1 MNEQTAFDFTT
12 LMTPVFTFD
21 PATHTYTLDGKKI
34 PSVTGLISIMG
45 DNPQEF
51 DELLDTAFGNAAE
64 RGTVLH
70 GYLAHRFMG
79 GDPEDYEMPAAYA
92 GYADAVDLFI
102 DEHEFEPVIIET
114 PFYATE
120 QRVTFA
126 GTPDYYGGFDGKDAI
141 LDYKF
146 VAQVN
151 KAKVS
156 AQLNGYASL
165 LAANGVATEAM
176 YAVQFMKDGTYRL
189 YPVKDRPETFYLCL
203 DVYRMA
209 NREHPRGRIE

>member
-1 MNEQTAFDFTT
+1 MNEYDFTK
-12 LMTPVFTFD
+12 LLTPLFSFD
-21 PATHTYTLDGKKI
+21 EETHTYTLEGKKI

-45 DNPQEF
+45 DDPQEF

-70 GYLAHRFMG
+70 GYVAWRLLG
-79 GDPEDYEMPAAYA
+79 GAPEDYEMPDDYS

-102 DEHEFEPVIIET
+102 AEHTFEPFIIET
-114 PFYATE
+114 PFYHTE
-120 QRVTFA
+120 RDVTFA
-126 GTPDYYGGFDGKDAI
+126 GTPDYFGGFDGDYAI

-151 KAKVS
+151 KSKVG
-156 AQLNGYASL
+156 AQLNGYSTL
-165 LAANGVATEAM
+165 LAGGGVSTEKM

-189 YPVKDRPETFYLCL
+189 YPVADNPDSFNICL

-209 NREHPRGRIE
+209 HREHPRGRIE